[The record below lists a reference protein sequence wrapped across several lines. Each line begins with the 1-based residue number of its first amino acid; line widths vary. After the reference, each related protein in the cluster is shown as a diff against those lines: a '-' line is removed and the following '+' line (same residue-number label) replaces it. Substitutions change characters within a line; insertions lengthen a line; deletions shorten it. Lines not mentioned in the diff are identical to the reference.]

1 MQVNVSTRHGQL
13 QNGDQELITEKVE
26 RLRRL
31 FDRINA
37 IDVTVDLQDKP
48 VLEIVVS
55 AEGVDDVV
63 GRADANTVIAALDTA
78 IPKVE
83 HQLRRIKDKKTE
95 HRKSDP
101 RKSEPPAAMA
111 PPVDPEGDEES
122 IS

>member
-31 FDRINA
+31 LDRINA

-48 VLEIVVS
+48 IVEIVVS
-55 AEGVDDVV
+55 AERSDDIVAS
-63 GRADANTVIAALDTA
+63 ADATTVIAALDMA

-83 HQLRRIKDKKTE
+83 HQLRRIKEKRTE
-95 HRKSDP
+95 HRKTDA
-101 RKSEPPAAMA
+101 RVAATPPL
-111 PPVDPEGDEES
+111 PPETDD
-122 IS
+122 